1 MISGAVIAPTRFTI
15 GFGMGTHVQK
25 FAIGSH
31 IAIVALKT
39 HANGFPLAFDPS
51 FGHPSS
57 SFGRLFA
64 LSAFGLTFD
73 GFATAFVSFVVQGRA
88 RQHWFDHL
96 NARL

>member
-1 MISGAVIAPTRFTI
+1 MISSAVIAPTRFTI

-31 IAIVALKT
+31 VAIVALKT
-39 HANGFPLAFDPS
+39 HANGFPLA

-88 RQHWFDHL
+88 RQYWFDHL